1 MVCLCI
7 RFHSLRERKMILS
20 PIYFNIDAYIQL
32 IDIILIC
39 AVLVYIIIILY
50 ILLEYDSY

>member
-39 AVLVYIIIILY
+39 AVLVYIIIILRAY
-50 ILLEYDSY
+50 IYY